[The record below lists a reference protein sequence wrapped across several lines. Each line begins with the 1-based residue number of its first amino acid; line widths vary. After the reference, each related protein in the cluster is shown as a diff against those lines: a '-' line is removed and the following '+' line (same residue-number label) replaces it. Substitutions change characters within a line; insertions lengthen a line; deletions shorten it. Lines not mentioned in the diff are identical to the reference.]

1 MQVFGNITF
10 LPILIKI
17 DLPNEVLGGIYQQ
30 EVFFRNFTFI

>member
-17 DLPNEVLGGIYQQ
+17 DFPNEVLGWYLSIGS
-30 EVFFRNFTFI
+30 FFS